1 MKKEVKINKGGKG
14 LRREGICPRKEGF
27 IISFF
32 FRMDGRM
39 DGFSLFNQ
47 IGKWIEKRYLVF
59 FKVLQI
65 GNDIIEKDRVEIYEC
80 KYTGEKMDQCLCRT
94 KNDYTHTL

>member
-39 DGFSLFNQ
+39 DG
-47 IGKWIEKRYLVF
+47 WIFTIQPDWEMDREKVF
-59 FKVLQI
+59 GVFQGITNRK
-65 GNDIIEKDRVEIYEC
+65 
-80 KYTGEKMDQCLCRT
+80 
-94 KNDYTHTL
+94 